1 LLKKGGKKM
10 KGVFPTFAVILLV
23 ISVLWLLSDLNVITL
38 SIPWVPVIL
47 IIASI
52 GFIINNY
59 CCKKK

>member
-1 LLKKGGKKM
+1 M

-38 SIPWVPVIL
+38 NIPWVPVIL

-52 GFIINNY
+52 GFMINNY